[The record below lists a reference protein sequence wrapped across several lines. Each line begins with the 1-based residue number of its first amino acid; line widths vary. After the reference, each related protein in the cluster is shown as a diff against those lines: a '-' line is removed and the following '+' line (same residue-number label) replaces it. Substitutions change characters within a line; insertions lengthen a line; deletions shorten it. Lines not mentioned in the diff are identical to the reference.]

1 MSVGPIQSFPP
12 QKNELAVN
20 PSPAPRHAETTHES
34 DGAVDKAVQPVSGTL
49 PKQETSS
56 AKNVHPPFESP
67 QDVVE
72 VHQDPET
79 KGQIIDYLDKAKN
92 VILQVPSSQE
102 LSVERGIAQELQRA
116 AQQLAKSETTSA
128 NTGEK
133 TYGD

>member
-1 MSVGPIQSFPP
+1 
-12 QKNELAVN
+12 
-20 PSPAPRHAETTHES
+20 
-34 DGAVDKAVQPVSGTL
+34 
-49 PKQETSS
+49 
-56 AKNVHPPFESP
+56 
-67 QDVVE
+67 